1 MRSEN
6 ARGMVFDSTV
16 HIPNTAAY
24 QPITAALIDLDDTK
38 ERLGRLMKPE
48 ALGEAVAN
56 SVEGRTATAVAR
68 LLYGTL
74 LTNKRETAE
83 AERRILERQ
92 PTDRDAEIRTL
103 WRGLSPAEQAARL
116 TVADVD
122 ELAAIHRHPEL
133 SNVRS
138 ELMDPIRDR
147 LRMLNFIDRS
157 QLSGSHPAKPS
168 LTGELLAVGVDQ
180 DAVMRAAESALTR
193 HKARLAQ
200 SASDE
205 ATLRDLVSH
214 LAASFNMQPDTVLE
228 RIIP

>member
-1 MRSEN
+1 MRTKN
-6 ARGMVFDSTV
+6 DRGMVFDNTV
-16 HIPNTAAY
+16 HIPNTPPYEA
-24 QPITAALIDLDDTK
+24 ITTALIDLDDTK
-38 ERLGRLMKPE
+38 ERLVHLMKPE

-56 SVEGRTATAVAR
+56 SVQGRTATAVGR
-68 LLYGTL
+68 LLFGTL

-83 AERRILERQ
+83 AERRVLERQ
-92 PTDRDAEIRTL
+92 PTERDMEIRTF
-103 WRGLSPAEQAARL
+103 WRGLSPAEQAARVA
-116 TVADVD
+116 VADVD
-122 ELAAIHRHPEL
+122 ELAAVHRHPEL
-133 SNVRS
+133 SNVPA
-138 ELMDPIRDR
+138 ELMEPIRDR

-180 DAVMRAAESALTR
+180 DAVMRAAEVALTV

-200 SASDE
+200 SATDE

-214 LAASFNMQPDTVLE
+214 FATSFDMQPATVLE